1 MWRLLCKSPSR
12 NAPCL
17 RKSMSGKGT
26 AISRYRSQRT
36 ADPARTFFKDDKC
49 GNVEAAGVSKN
60 NCILKPEPILHVR
73 KRFVIMIL
81 SQIRHFCLV
90 CGSIF
95 IAMDLKNGKYCKN
108 KQEKVIWKKLWKRE
122 KPRQLWSKKW
132 EGPERS
138 FQGSERR
145 KVHLPIDKVGIKRYD
160 KRKENGVKG
169 HLRYD
174 KITDPK
180 ICVYQIHSHYVQ
192 LYFCQYGLWYYDG
205 RCRF

>member
-1 MWRLLCKSPSR
+1 MEK
-12 NAPCL
+12 A
-17 RKSMSGKGT
+17 
-26 AISRYRSQRT
+26 
-36 ADPARTFFKDDKC
+36 
-49 GNVEAAGVSKN
+49 
-60 NCILKPEPILHVR
+60 LK
-73 KRFVIMIL
+73 
-81 SQIRHFCLV
+81 
-90 CGSIF
+90 
-95 IAMDLKNGKYCKN
+95 
-108 KQEKVIWKKLWKRE
+108 KRE
-122 KPRQLWSKKW
+122 AQAVVIEEMRRTGKII
-132 EGPERS
+132 
-138 FQGSERR
+138 QGSERR